1 VTTTGDDGAPRP
13 RGVRSY
19 VRRQG
24 RMTPGQLRAFTEL
37 MPHYGVPAGDAPL
50 DLPALFGRR
59 TPVTLEIGFGM
70 GDALLEMAAAAP
82 DRDFLGVEVHRPGIG
97 RLLSGLEA
105 RALDNVRVVEGD
117 AVQLL
122 ERRIADAALDRV
134 LLLFPDPWPKK
145 RHHKRRLLQAP
156 FVELAARRLADGG
169 LFHAATDWAPYA
181 EQMREVLEAC
191 PLLVNCAGPG
201 AYAPR
206 PAYRPLTKF
215 ERRGMALGHA
225 VFDLLYRRRPAA

>member
-1 VTTTGDDGAPRP
+1 MTAPGDQDAPRP
-13 RGVRSY
+13 RGVRSF

-24 RMTPGQLRAFTEL
+24 RMTPGQQRAFTEL
-37 MPHYGVPAGDAPL
+37 MPRYGIPPGDAPL

-59 TPVTLEIGFGM
+59 APVTLEIGFGM
-70 GDALLEMAAAAP
+70 GDALLEMAGAAP
-82 DRDFLGVEVHRPGIG
+82 ERDFLGIEVHRPGIG
-97 RLLSGLEA
+97 RLLAGLEA
-105 RALDNVRVVEGD
+105 RALGNVRVAEGD

-122 ERRIADAALDRV
+122 ECRLEDGVLDRV

-156 FVELAARRLADGG
+156 FIELVVRRLAEGG
-169 LFHAATDWAPYA
+169 VFHAATDWAPYA

-191 PLLVNCAGPG
+191 PGLVNCAGPG
-201 AYAPR
+201 AFAPR

-215 ERRGMALGHA
+215 ERRGVALGHA
-225 VFDLLYRRRPAA
+225 VFDLLYRRAAAG